1 MKNQNFQMV
10 FKTVEMKAGKIKI
23 TGFASTPEI
32 DRYDDIVKPSAFQ
45 GAMVGYMKNP
55 VVLLQH
61 NAEKPIGQVISYQ
74 ILSTGLE
81 VTAEISNDIENT
93 FQLIQDKIL
102 RGFSIG
108 FIAKSWNMTETNGR
122 EIREITD
129 VDLIEISVVST
140 PANPGSL
147 FTLAKSVREFFLTK
161 DKESKDVEI
170 IAETPEEVIE
180 EIIESVEP
188 ETEVVEEVAEE
199 LKTAEVEPE
208 AVAEEVAEVVE
219 TPEVVEES
227 KSFYILEKKE
237 LIMMPGDVKVGDMIT
252 FKEKPSMEYNPWVEC
267 ETMSEPEIMMGEI
280 IKIQTD
286 GFLTDDGELEAI
298 SALDPVL
305 YISCYCQTLENGMVP
320 SEDVEV
326 EKFSELMINK
336 SASQKSIEI
345 KTDNLEISVETTD
358 TPEKVEEEAEVIEA
372 IEPEAV
378 LPEVNAEVEALK
390 TEVAELKEDI
400 ADKAEKMASME
411 YVIANLT
418 EKSVSLEEKMQKV

>member
-1 MKNQNFQMV
+1 MGYTYWRNTNTYENILTNRIIPYYEFIFLIPFFMKNNNFQMV

-161 DKESKDVEI
+161 DKEAKDVEI
-170 IAETPEEVIE
+170 IDETPSEVTE
-180 EIIESVEP
+180 EIIESIEP
-188 ETEVVEEVAEE
+188 EAEVVEEIVEE
-199 LKTAEVEPE
+199 AKTAEVEPE
-208 AVAEEVAEVVE
+208 AVTEAEPIIEP
-219 TPEVVEES
+219 TPETEE
-227 KSFYILEKKE
+227 EAKE
-237 LIMMPGDVKVGDMIT
+237 
-252 FKEKPSMEYNPWVEC
+252 
-267 ETMSEPEIMMGEI
+267 
-280 IKIQTD
+280 IQ
-286 GFLTDDGELEAI
+286 
-298 SALDPVL
+298 
-305 YISCYCQTLENGMVP
+305 
-320 SEDVEV
+320 
-326 EKFSELMINK
+326 
-336 SASQKSIEI
+336 
-345 KTDNLEISVETTD
+345 TDNLETAVETTD
-358 TPEKVEEEAEVIEA
+358 TPEKVEEGAEVIEA

-378 LPEVNAEVEALK
+378 PEVNAEVEALK
-390 TEVAELKEDI
+390 AEVAELKEDI
-400 ADKAEKMASME
+400 ATKAEKMASME

>member
-1 MKNQNFQMV
+1 MKNNNFQMV

-161 DKESKDVEI
+161 DKEAKDVEI
-170 IAETPEEVIE
+170 IDETPTAIEE
-180 EIIESVEP
+180 EIIESVSP
-188 ETEVVEEVAEE
+188 EAEVVEEVTEE
-199 LKTAEVEPE
+199 KTAEVEPE
-208 AVAEEVAEVVE
+208 VAV
-219 TPEVVEES
+219 
-227 KSFYILEKKE
+227 
-237 LIMMPGDVKVGDMIT
+237 
-252 FKEKPSMEYNPWVEC
+252 
-267 ETMSEPEIMMGEI
+267 EPEPIIEPIPETEEEAKEI
-280 IKIQTD
+280 Q
-286 GFLTDDGELEAI
+286 
-298 SALDPVL
+298 
-305 YISCYCQTLENGMVP
+305 
-320 SEDVEV
+320 
-326 EKFSELMINK
+326 
-336 SASQKSIEI
+336 
-345 KTDNLEISVETTD
+345 TDNLETAVETTD
-358 TPEKVEEEAEVIEA
+358 TPEKVEEGAEVIEA
-372 IEPEAV
+372 IPEAV

-390 TEVAELKEDI
+390 AEVAELKEDI
-400 ADKAEKMASME
+400 ANKAEKMASME

>member
-1 MKNQNFQMV
+1 MKNNNFQIV

-161 DKESKDVEI
+161 DKEAKNVEI
-170 IAETPEEVIE
+170 IDETPNEIAE
-180 EIIESVEP
+180 EIIESVSP
-188 ETEVVEEVAEE
+188 EAEGFELNTENAQEVIQEVIEKLTEE
-199 LKTAEVEPE
+199 KTAEVEPE
-208 AVAEEVAEVVE
+208 VAVEPEPIIEP
-219 TPEVVEES
+219 TPETEE
-227 KSFYILEKKE
+227 
-237 LIMMPGDVKVGDMIT
+237 
-252 FKEKPSMEYNPWVEC
+252 
-267 ETMSEPEIMMGEI
+267 
-280 IKIQTD
+280 
-286 GFLTDDGELEAI
+286 EA
-298 SALDPVL
+298 
-305 YISCYCQTLENGMVP
+305 
-320 SEDVEV
+320 
-326 EKFSELMINK
+326 K
-336 SASQKSIEI
+336 EI
-345 KTDNLEISVETTD
+345 KADNLETAGESPD
-358 TPEKVEEEAEVIEA
+358 APEKVEEEAEVIEA
-372 IEPEAV
+372 IPEAV

-390 TEVAELKEDI
+390 AEVAELKEDI
-400 ADKAEKMASME
+400 ANKAEKMASME